1 MALQT
6 SNVNA
11 SITVS
16 KDMMIQA
23 ASSRST
29 PALTDQSSPLLQG
42 IIAELMDGVLILTDQ
57 QEIVYANDNA
67 RRILNRLNQVHSPAN
82 WVPQEIEH
90 ICRYL
95 IHSRSLFP
103 NQHWLTES
111 EVFIDQTT
119 PLHIQARWLKLEAVE
134 QPYLLL
140 TLEDRYQTLKNIAI
154 EEAERYGLTP
164 REKEVWILHRANR
177 TYKQIATELCIT
189 PNTVKKHM
197 RSIHIKQREHMNGSF
212 FN

>member
-1 MALQT
+1 MVLQT
-6 SNVNA
+6 PNVHGPIAVLNN
-11 SITVS
+11 
-16 KDMMIQA
+16 MMIQA
-23 ASSRST
+23 TSSRPKLALADQASS
-29 PALTDQSSPLLQG
+29 LLQG

-57 QEIVYANDNA
+57 QEIVYANDSA
-67 RRILNRLNQVHSPAN
+67 RRILKRLNQVHSPAK

-90 ICRYL
+90 ICQYL

-119 PLHIQARWLKLEAVE
+119 PLHIQARWLKLETVE

-140 TLEDRYQTLKNIAI
+140 TLEDRYQTLKNISI

-164 REKEVWILHRANR
+164 REKEVWILHRANC
-177 TYKQIATELCIT
+177 TYKQIATELCVT

-197 RSIHIKQREHMNGSF
+197 RSIHIKRRECAGGKTL
-212 FN
+212 

>member
-1 MALQT
+1 MVSQTPNANAPMA
-6 SNVNA
+6 
-11 SITVS
+11 IS
-16 KDMMIQA
+16 KAMMIQA
-23 ASSRST
+23 ASPQST
-29 PALTDQSSPLLQG
+29 PALSDQSSPLLQG
-42 IIAELMDGVLILTDQ
+42 IIAELMDGVLILTDR
-57 QEIVYANDNA
+57 QEIIYANDNA
-67 RRILNRLNQVHSPAN
+67 RRILNRLNQVNPPAN
-82 WVPQEIEH
+82 WIPQEIKH
-90 ICRYL
+90 ICQYL

-119 PLHIQARWLKLEAVE
+119 PLHIQARWLKLETAE

-154 EEAERYGLTP
+154 EEAKRYSLTP

-197 RSIHIKQREHMNGSF
+197 RSIHLKRREHADGSIL
-212 FN
+212 